1 MNSAKKEDGIMLSQ
15 RQDAI
20 LREVVR
26 IFTDTG
32 QPVGSKTLMNELPFH
47 VSSATIRNE
56 MAMLEEV
63 GYLEKTHLSSGRIPS
78 AMGYRYYLDYLVQP
92 TSVPQDIAQRIDDD
106 FGKTYHQ
113 IDDIIEQSAKIL
125 SHLTSYTAITLGPE
139 SNSILLTGFRI
150 VPLNSHQLMAIIVTS
165 DNNVENNIYTVD
177 DDFDT
182 SMIEKIVN
190 IVNDKLVG
198 QPLPRVIKMLHSD
211 VPAILS
217 EYMYSTDGLLDMMD
231 QLFKKASS
239 EKYYVDGQLNLLN
252 YANNND
258 LSQVQSLFSIINQST
273 DLRKLIDPSITDD
286 DIKVRLGSELGTD
299 ALKNYSIITANYDVG
314 HHGKGVIALLGPT
327 TMHYSQLI
335 GLLGEF
341 RVELAKRLIDY
352 YSRYDDS

>member
-1 MNSAKKEDGIMLSQ
+1 MLSE

-32 QPVGSKTLMNELPFH
+32 QPVGSKTLMNALPFH

-56 MAMLEEV
+56 MAVLEEI

-78 AMGYRYYLDYLVQP
+78 AMGYRYYLDNLVQP
-92 TSVPQDIAQRIDDD
+92 TTVPQDIAKRIDED
-106 FGKTYHQ
+106 FGQTYHQ

-139 SNSILLTGFRI
+139 SSQILLTGFRI
-150 VPLNSHQLMAIIVTS
+150 VPLNSRQIMAIIVTS
-165 DNNVENNIYTVD
+165 DNNVESNIYTID
-177 DDFDT
+177 ENFDT
-182 SMIEKIVN
+182 ELIEKIVRV
-190 IVNDKLVG
+190 VNDKLVG
-198 QPLPRVIKMLHSD
+198 QPLPRVIQLLHND

-217 EYMYSTDGLLDMMD
+217 QYMYSNEGLIDMID
-231 QLFKKASS
+231 QLFKKAGS
-239 EKYYVDGQLNLLN
+239 EKYFVDGQLNLLN
-252 YANNND
+252 YANNED
-258 LSQVQSLFSIINQST
+258 LSDVQSLFSIINQST
-273 DLRKLIDPSITDD
+273 DLKKLLDPSDTDD
-286 DIKVRLGSELGTD
+286 GIRVRLGSELGSD

-341 RVELAKRLIDY
+341 RQELAKRLIDY

>member
-1 MNSAKKEDGIMLSQ
+1 MLSE

-32 QPVGSKTLMNELPFH
+32 QPVGSKTLMNALPFH

-56 MAMLEEV
+56 MATLEEI
-63 GYLEKTHLSSGRIPS
+63 GYLEKTHLSSGRVPS
-78 AMGYRYYLDYLVQP
+78 INGYRYYLDYLVQP
-92 TSVPQDIAQRIDDD
+92 SIVPQDIAKKIDED
-106 FGKTYHQ
+106 FGQTYHQ
-113 IDDIIEQSAKIL
+113 LDDIIERSAKIL

-139 SNSILLTGFRI
+139 SNRTLLTGFRI
-150 VPLNSHQLMAIIVTS
+150 VPLNSHQIMAIIVTS

-177 DDFDT
+177 DEID
-182 SMIEKIVN
+182 SSLIEKFVN

-198 QPLPRVIKMLHSD
+198 QPLPKVIEMLHNEMPMMLSHYMHSAESLVDMVDELFRKADSD
-211 VPAILS
+211 
-217 EYMYSTDGLLDMMD
+217 
-231 QLFKKASS
+231 
-239 EKYYVDGQLNLLN
+239 KYFVDGQLNLLN
-252 YANNND
+252 YADGND
-258 LSQVQSLFSIINQST
+258 IGEVQSLFSIINQSN
-273 DLRKLIDPSITDD
+273 DLEKLLDPHSSDD
-286 DIKVRLGSELGTD
+286 GIRVRLGSELGSD

-314 HHGKGVIALLGPT
+314 HHGKGIIALLGPT

-341 RVELAKRLIDY
+341 RTDLAKRLIDY

>member
-1 MNSAKKEDGIMLSQ
+1 MLSE

-32 QPVGSKTLMNELPFH
+32 QPVGSKTLMNALPFH

-56 MAMLEEV
+56 MATLEEI

-78 AMGYRYYLDYLVQP
+78 ANGYRYYLDYLVQP
-92 TSVPQDIAQRIDDD
+92 SIVPQDIANQIDED
-106 FGKTYHQ
+106 FGQTYHQ
-113 IDDIIEQSAKIL
+113 LDDIIERSAKIL

-139 SNSILLTGFRI
+139 SSKTLLTGFRI
-150 VPLNSHQLMAIIVTS
+150 VPLNSHQIMAIIVTS
-165 DNNVENNIYTVD
+165 DNNVESNIYTVD
-177 DDFDT
+177 AELD
-182 SMIEKIVN
+182 SSLIEKFVR

-198 QPLPRVIKMLHSD
+198 QPLPRVIEMLHND
-211 VPAILS
+211 IPMILS
-217 EYMYSTDGLLDMMD
+217 EYMYSSDGLVDMVD
-231 QLFKKASS
+231 QLFRKADT
-239 EKYYVDGQLNLLN
+239 EKYFVDGQLNLLN
-252 YANNND
+252 YADNSD
-258 LSQVQSLFSIINQST
+258 LEGVQSLLSTINQSN
-273 DLRKLIDPSITDD
+273 DLKKLLDSDTADD
-286 DIKVRLGSELGTD
+286 GIRVRLGSEMGSD

-341 RVELAKRLIDY
+341 RTELAKRLIDY

>member
-1 MNSAKKEDGIMLSQ
+1 MLSE

-32 QPVGSKTLMNELPFH
+32 QPVGSKTLMNALSFH

-56 MAMLEEV
+56 MAVLEEI

-78 AMGYRYYLDYLVQP
+78 AMGYRYYLDNLVQP
-92 TSVPQDIAQRIDDD
+92 TTVPQDIAKRIDED
-106 FGKTYHQ
+106 FGQTYHQ

-139 SNSILLTGFRI
+139 SSSILLTGFRI
-150 VPLNSHQLMAIIVTS
+150 VPLNPRQIMAIIVTS
-165 DNNVENNIYTVD
+165 DNNVESNIYTID
-177 DDFDT
+177 ENFDT
-182 SMIEKIVN
+182 ELIEKIVRV
-190 IVNDKLVG
+190 VNDKLVG
-198 QPLPRVIKMLHSD
+198 QPLPRVLKMLHND
-211 VPAILS
+211 IPAILS
-217 EYMYSTDGLLDMMD
+217 EYMYSNDGLIDMID
-231 QLFKKASS
+231 QLFKKAGS
-239 EKYYVDGQLNLLN
+239 EKYFVDGQLNLLN
-252 YANNND
+252 YANNQD
-258 LSQVQSLFSIINQST
+258 LSDVQSLFSIINQST
-273 DLRKLIDPSITDD
+273 DLKKLLDPSDANDGIR
-286 DIKVRLGSELGTD
+286 VRLGSELGSD
-299 ALKNYSIITANYDVG
+299 AFKNYSIITANYDVG

-341 RVELAKRLIDY
+341 RQELAKRLIDY

>member
-1 MNSAKKEDGIMLSQ
+1 MLSE

-32 QPVGSKTLMNELPFH
+32 QPVGSKTLENALPFH

-56 MAMLEEV
+56 MATLEEI

-78 AMGYRYYLDYLVQP
+78 ANGYRYYLDYLVQP
-92 TSVPQDIAQRIDDD
+92 TIVPKDIANQIDED
-106 FGKTYHQ
+106 FGQTYHQ
-113 IDDIIEQSAKIL
+113 LDDIIERSAKIL

-139 SNSILLTGFRI
+139 STKTRLTGFRI
-150 VPLNSHQLMAIIVTS
+150 VPLNSHQIMAIIVTS
-165 DNNVENNIYTVD
+165 DNNVESNIYTVD
-177 DDFDT
+177 AELD
-182 SMIEKIVN
+182 SSLIEKFVR

-198 QPLPRVIKMLHSD
+198 QPLPRVIEMLHD
-211 VPAILS
+211 DIPIILS
-217 EYMYSTDGLLDMMD
+217 EYMYSTNGLLDMVD
-231 QLFKKASS
+231 QLFRKADS
-239 EKYYVDGQLNLLN
+239 EKYFVDGQLNLLN
-252 YANNND
+252 YANNSD
-258 LSQVQSLFSIINQST
+258 LEGVQSLLSTINQSN
-273 DLRKLIDPSITDD
+273 DLKKLLNPNSEDD
-286 DIKVRLGSELGTD
+286 GIKVRLGSELGSD

-327 TMHYSQLI
+327 SMHYSQLI

-341 RVELAKRLIDY
+341 RTELAKRLIDY

>member
-1 MNSAKKEDGIMLSQ
+1 MLSE

-32 QPVGSKTLMNELPFH
+32 QPVGSKTLMNALPFH

-56 MAMLEEV
+56 MATLEEI

-78 AMGYRYYLDYLVQP
+78 ANGYRYYLDYLVQP
-92 TSVPQDIAQRIDDD
+92 SIVPQDIANQIDED
-106 FGKTYHQ
+106 FGQTYHQ
-113 IDDIIEQSAKIL
+113 LDDIIERSAKIL

-139 SNSILLTGFRI
+139 SSKTLLTGFRI
-150 VPLNSHQLMAIIVTS
+150 VPLNSHQIMAIIVTS
-165 DNNVENNIYTVD
+165 DNNVESNIYTVD
-177 DDFDT
+177 AELD
-182 SMIEKIVN
+182 SSLIEKFVR

-198 QPLPRVIKMLHSD
+198 QPLPRVIEMLHND
-211 VPAILS
+211 IPVILS
-217 EYMYSTDGLLDMMD
+217 EYMYSSDGLVDMVD
-231 QLFKKASS
+231 QLFRKADT
-239 EKYYVDGQLNLLN
+239 EKYFVDGQLNLLN
-252 YANNND
+252 YADNSD
-258 LSQVQSLFSIINQST
+258 LEGVQSLLSTINQSN
-273 DLRKLIDPSITDD
+273 DLKKLLDSDTADD
-286 DIKVRLGSELGTD
+286 GIRVRLGSEMGSD

-341 RVELAKRLIDY
+341 RTELAKRLIDY